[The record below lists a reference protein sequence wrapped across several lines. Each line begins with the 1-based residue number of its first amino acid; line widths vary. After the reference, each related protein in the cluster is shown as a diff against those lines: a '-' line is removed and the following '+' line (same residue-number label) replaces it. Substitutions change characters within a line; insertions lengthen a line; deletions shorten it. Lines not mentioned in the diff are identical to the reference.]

1 MNFRGWI
8 ESDIRVTDRWPLNKA
23 TYDMDTPKGRMQ
35 YEIDLEELL
44 DRVKKPSKMVVSE
57 RLVREPHTITCW
69 RGFDMKSFKR
79 DIVEENGSIFIKG
92 DRAMEGMLWFT
103 HSLQPLHDFDPREF
117 AVGHARGDGYLLT
130 YPLRCERRYKQIKYD
145 DGSSATEAPD
155 ERVNQTELSEKG
167 LFWGELYALP
177 RGWYFTWQV
186 QKHIGFKGRLE
197 IKQSM
202 LERVTT

>member
-79 DIVEENGSIFIKG
+79 DIVEEKEVYSSRATGLWRACYGSLI
-92 DRAMEGMLWFT
+92 RSSRFT
-103 HSLQPLHDFDPREF
+103 TSTLGSLQ
-117 AVGHARGDGYLLT
+117 
-130 YPLRCERRYKQIKYD
+130 
-145 DGSSATEAPD
+145 
-155 ERVNQTELSEKG
+155 
-167 LFWGELYALP
+167 W
-177 RGWYFTWQV
+177 
-186 QKHIGFKGRLE
+186 
-197 IKQSM
+197 
-202 LERVTT
+202 VTLGVTDTF